1 MINKQNHNLK
11 QLRERAEFALKN
23 GELAFQRLTDINDWE
38 DARELVEE
46 FRVYQA
52 ELEIQNEELNRSQ
65 LQAEQSLARYR
76 LLFSTLPLAAV
87 VLDRY
92 GIIEDTNTQAID
104 LFGFSTSSK
113 LLKHSIYRLIAN
125 EDKARILDVLHLEN
139 SGTTT
144 ILQDI
149 KVRNRH
155 NEWIT
160 MDGHLIHLPLDYHLD
175 NYTLLL
181 LVDRSIETCR
191 EQDRVLFQSMFDNS
205 PSIMAAF
212 DEQGRCILAN
222 SAMLKFINH
231 PNEQIL
237 GRTRQFWQNS
247 IDAQIF
253 QNKDYAVFETG
264 NPSLEEELCSD
275 NNVGKHH
282 YITNRFPLR
291 NKSGDIF
298 GVGLVKTDITA
309 IREIEVRLQLAM
321 QVFSQGSEGII
332 ITDAKNKIISV
343 NKAFERITGYC
354 EKDVLGKNPSVLSS
368 GKQDKNFYEQMWRD
382 LICYNEWEGEIYNR
396 RHNGEIYPQRLNIS
410 RVLDDQDNLTYYI
423 AIFNDITH
431 KKRIENEI
439 HQLAFYDP
447 LTGSPNRH
455 LLHDRLNQAIS
466 LAHRENKQ
474 LGLIFL
480 DLDRFKEVNDTLGHS
495 AGDELLIEVAHRLK
509 NCVRD
514 EDTVCRFGGDEF
526 ILLLGNISDMEV
538 IQKAQTILDEVLK
551 RYVIQN
557 EVLTLSASMGIA
569 MYPRDGEDYATLL
582 KNADAAMYDAKES
595 GRNAFRFY
603 QAQLDGSIMRRMAVE
618 NALHN
623 AIENEELWLAF
634 QPQICTT
641 TKNLK
646 GVEVL
651 LRWNHEALNH
661 PSPNEFIPI
670 AEATGLIVPIG
681 EWVLKESLKQA
692 KLWLD
697 AGLAPFTIAVNISAR
712 QFWNK
717 NFSNFIHSSLFETGV
732 PPHLLELE
740 LTERVVMREPE
751 AIIEVMNEL
760 TKLGVQISIDD
771 FGTGYSSLNYLK
783 RLPVTKLKI
792 DQSFVRDIESDND
805 DGIIVLSIIQLAKAL
820 GKQTI
825 AEGVETLGQEL
836 FLFENG
842 CDTIQG
848 FLHARPMTI
857 TEFESW
863 LSIITEKLTTNV
875 I

>member
-1 MINKQNHNLK
+1 MNDPQKLK

-23 GELAFQRLTDINDWE
+23 GELAFQHLTDIEDWE
-38 DARELVEE
+38 SARELVEE

-52 ELEIQNEELNRSQ
+52 ELEIQNDELNRSQ

-76 LLFSTLPLAAV
+76 LLFTSLPLAGV

-92 GIIEDTNTQAID
+92 GIIEDANNHAIE
-104 LFGFSTSSK
+104 LFGFSAGSK
-113 LLKHSIYRLIAN
+113 LLKHSIYRLIAD
-125 EDKARILDVLHLEN
+125 EDKNRILAVLHLEN
-139 SGTTT
+139 GGTTT
-144 ILQDI
+144 ILHEI
-149 KVRNRH
+149 KVRNRN
-155 NEWIT
+155 NEWIV

-181 LVDRSIETCR
+181 LVDRSIEVAR

-222 SAMLKFINH
+222 SAMLKFVNRSV
-231 PNEQIL
+231 EQVL
-237 GRTRQFWQNS
+237 GKTRQFWQNS
-247 IDAQIF
+247 TDAKIF
-253 QNKDYAVFETG
+253 QEKEIEVFETG
-264 NPSLEEELCSD
+264 NPSLEEELLSG
-275 NNVGKHH
+275 NNQSKHH
-282 YITNRFPLR
+282 YISNRFPLR
-291 NKSGDIF
+291 NKNGDIF

-321 QVFSQGSEGII
+321 HVFSQGSEGII
-332 ITDAKNKIISV
+332 ITDAQNKIISV
-343 NKAFERITGYC
+343 NKAFERITGYK
-354 EKDVLGKNPSVLSS
+354 EKEVLGKNPSVLSS
-368 GKQDKNFYEQMWRD
+368 DKQDKHFYARMWRD
-382 LICYNEWEGEIYNR
+382 LLCYNEWEGEVYNR
-396 RHNGEIYPQRLNIS
+396 RKNGEIYPQHLNIS
-410 RVLDDQDNLTYYI
+410 RIFDEQDNLIYYI

-431 KKRIENEI
+431 RKRIENEI

-455 LLHDRLNQAIS
+455 LLSDRLTQSIS
-466 LAHRENKQ
+466 VARRENTQ
-474 LGLIFL
+474 LCLVFL

-495 AGDELLIEVAHRLK
+495 AGDELLIEVAQRLK
-509 NCVRD
+509 HCVRD
-514 EDTVCRFGGDEF
+514 KDTVCRFGGDEF
-526 ILLLGNISDMEV
+526 ILLLNDINEKTV
-538 IQKAQTILDEVLK
+538 IEKAQMILETVLK
-551 RYVIQN
+551 PYVIQN
-557 EVLTLSASMGIA
+557 EVLTLSASIGIA

-582 KNADAAMYDAKES
+582 KNADTAMYGAKEN

-603 QAQLDGSIMRRMAVE
+603 QAELDGSIMRRMAVE
-618 NALHN
+618 NALRN
-623 AIENEELWLAF
+623 AIENDELWLAF

-651 LRWNHEALNH
+651 LRWNNESLNY
-661 PSPNEFIPI
+661 PTPDEFIPI
-670 AEATGLIVPIG
+670 AEATGLIVSIG

-697 AGLAPFTIAVNISAR
+697 AGLEPFTIAVNISAR
-712 QFWNK
+712 QFWND
-717 NFSNFIHSSLFETGV
+717 NFSSFIHSALFETGV

-751 AIIEVMNEL
+751 AIIDIMTEL
-760 TKLGVQISIDD
+760 SLLGVKISIDD

-820 GKQTI
+820 GKETI
-825 AEGVETLGQEL
+825 AEGVETHGQEL

-842 CDTIQG
+842 CDAIQG
-848 FLHARPMTI
+848 FLHARPMAI
-857 TEFESW
+857 TVFESW
-863 LSIITEKLTTNV
+863 LDEKLCV
-875 I
+875 

>member
-1 MINKQNHNLK
+1 MNNAQNHNLK
-11 QLRERAEFALKN
+11 DLRHRAEAALQN
-23 GELAFQRLTDINDWE
+23 GEIALQHIPDEQTLH
-38 DARELVEE
+38 DARALIEE

-52 ELEIQNEELNRSQ
+52 ELELQNEELNHSQ
-65 LQAEQSLARYR
+65 LQAEQALARYR
-76 LLFSTLPLAAV
+76 LLFSALPLAGV

-92 GIIEDTNTQAID
+92 GIIQDANIHATD
-104 LFGFSTSSK
+104 LFGFSTGSK
-113 LLKHSIYRLIAN
+113 LLKHSIYRLLAD

-144 ILQDI
+144 MLHDI
-149 KVRNRH
+149 KVRNR
-155 NEWIT
+155 NNDWIV

-181 LVDRSIETCR
+181 LVDRSIETAR

-222 SAMLKFINH
+222 SAMLKFINR
-231 PNEQIL
+231 PNEQVL
-237 GRTRQFWQNS
+237 GKTRQFWQNS
-247 IDAQIF
+247 TDAKIF
-253 QNKDYAVFETG
+253 QEKEIEVFETG
-264 NPSLEEELCSD
+264 NPSLEEELLSG
-275 NNVGKHH
+275 NHSPKHH
-282 YITNRFPLR
+282 YISNRFPLR

-332 ITDAKNKIISV
+332 ITDAENKIISV
-343 NKAFERITGYC
+343 NKAFERITGYK
-354 EKDVLGKNPSVLSS
+354 EKEVLGKNPAVLSS
-368 GKQDKNFYEQMWRD
+368 GKQDKHFYTRMWRD
-382 LICYNEWEGEIYNR
+382 LLCYNEWEGEIYNR
-396 RHNGEIYPQRLNIS
+396 RHDGEVYPQHLNIS
-410 RVLDDQDNLTYYI
+410 RVLDEQDNLTYYI

-455 LLHDRLNQAIS
+455 LLRDRLNQAINV
-466 LAHRENKQ
+466 AHRENKQ

-495 AGDELLIEVAHRLK
+495 AGDELLIEVAQRLK

-526 ILLLGNISDMEV
+526 ILLLNNISDIEV
-538 IQKAQTILDEVLK
+538 IQKAQTILTAVLK
-551 RYVIQN
+551 QYVIQS
-557 EVLTLSASMGIA
+557 EVLTLSASIGIA

-582 KNADAAMYDAKES
+582 KNADAAMYNAKES

-603 QAQLDGSIMRRMAVE
+603 QAELDGSTMRRMAVE
-618 NALHN
+618 IALRN
-623 AIENEELWLAF
+623 AIENDELWLAF
-634 QPQICTT
+634 QPQICAT

-651 LRWNHEALNH
+651 LRWTNETLNH

-692 KLWLD
+692 KLWLE
-697 AGLAPFTIAVNISAR
+697 AGLEPFTIAVNISAR
-712 QFWNK
+712 QFWNE
-717 NFSNFIHSSLFETGV
+717 NFSDFIHASLFETGV
-732 PPHLLELE
+732 PAHLLELE
-740 LTERVVMREPE
+740 LTERVVMRDPE
-751 AIIEVMNEL
+751 AIIEIMNEL

-792 DQSFVRDIESDND
+792 DQSFVRDIEIDSD

-820 GKQTI
+820 GKETI

-836 FLFENG
+836 FLFKNG

-848 FLHARPMTI
+848 FLHARPMT
-857 TEFESW
+857 TTMFKLW
-863 LSIITEKLTTNV
+863 LDKKLCG
-875 I
+875 

>member
-1 MINKQNHNLK
+1 VT
-11 QLRERAEFALKN
+11 LRKRAEVALRS
-23 GELAFQRLTDINDWE
+23 GEIALQHIPNEKALH
-38 DARELVEE
+38 DARALIEE

-65 LQAEQSLARYR
+65 LQAEQALARYR
-76 LLFSTLPLAAV
+76 LLFTSLPLAGV

-92 GIIEDTNTQAID
+92 GIIEDANAQAID
-104 LFGFSTSSK
+104 LFGFSAGSR
-113 LLKHSIYRLIAN
+113 LLKHSIYRLIADD
-125 EDKARILDVLHLEN
+125 DKARILDVLHLEN

-144 ILQDI
+144 ILHDV

-155 NEWIT
+155 NEWIV

-181 LVDRSIETCR
+181 LVDRSIEAAR

-205 PSIMAAF
+205 PSIMTAF
-212 DEQGRCILAN
+212 DEQGRCLLAN
-222 SAMLKFINH
+222 SAMLKFINR
-231 PNEQIL
+231 PTEQIL
-237 GRTRQFWQNS
+237 GQTRQFWQNS
-247 IDAQIF
+247 IDAKTLQE
-253 QNKDYAVFETG
+253 KDAEVIATG
-264 NPSLEEELCSD
+264 NPTLEEELLSV
-275 NNVGKHH
+275 NNQPKHH
-282 YITNRFPLR
+282 YISNRFPLR
-291 NKSGDIF
+291 NKNGDIF

-309 IREIEVRLQLAM
+309 IKEIEVRLQLAM

-332 ITDAKNKIISV
+332 ITDAQNKIISV
-343 NKAFERITGYC
+343 NKAFERITGYK
-354 EKDVLGKNPSVLSS
+354 EKEVVGQNPSVFSS
-368 GKQDKNFYEQMWRD
+368 GKQDKTFYGRMWRD
-382 LICYNEWEGEIYNR
+382 LFCHNEWEGEIYNR
-396 RHNGEIYPQRLNIS
+396 RKDGELYPQHLSIS
-410 RVLDDQDNLTYYI
+410 RVLDEEDNLTYYI

-455 LLHDRLNQAIS
+455 LLRDRLDQAIS
-466 LAHRENKQ
+466 VAHREKNQ
-474 LGLIFL
+474 LCLIFL

-495 AGDELLIEVAHRLK
+495 AGDELLVEVAQRLK
-509 NCVRD
+509 SCVRD
-514 EDTVCRFGGDEF
+514 QDTVCRFGGDEF
-526 ILLLGNISDMEV
+526 ILLLNDINEQTV
-538 IQKAQTILDEVLK
+538 IEKAQTILDSILK
-551 RYVIQN
+551 KYVIQN
-557 EVLTLSASMGIA
+557 EALTLSASIGIA
-569 MYPRDGEDYATLL
+569 MYPNDGEDYATLL
-582 KNADAAMYDAKES
+582 KNADTAMYNAKEN
-595 GRNAFRFY
+595 GRNAFSFY
-603 QAQLDGSIMRRMAVE
+603 HAQLDGSTLRRMAIE
-618 NALHN
+618 NALRN
-623 AIENEELWLAF
+623 AIENDELWLAF

-651 LRWNHEALNH
+651 LRWNNAVLNH
-661 PSPNEFIPI
+661 PSPDEFIPI
-670 AEATGLIVPIG
+670 AEATGLIVSIG

-697 AGLAPFTIAVNISAR
+697 AGLEPFTIAVNISAR
-712 QFWNK
+712 QFWNE
-717 NFSNFIHSSLFETGV
+717 NFSDFIHATLLETQV

-751 AIIEVMNEL
+751 AIIEIMNEL
-760 TKLGVQISIDD
+760 SLLGVQISIDD

-820 GKQTI
+820 GKETI
-825 AEGVETLGQEL
+825 AEGVETVGQEL

-848 FLHARPMTI
+848 FLYAKPMTI
-857 TEFESW
+857 TTFESW
-863 LSIITEKLTTNV
+863 LNKKR
-875 I
+875 